1 MYRLFERIIYKSNY
15 FVRHKFLN
23 IPIPYIN
30 VRANHLTAYRC
41 YKNKIEL
48 IEAVDS
54 LSDIRISENVFQKPG
69 HIKVE
74 NQIFDL
80 RKDGVYRFYRLPNF
94 SLQLLVCEKG
104 LDSFLQSI
112 GFLISYGD
120 INDKSS
126 TLNLFK
132 MLSKKTV
139 VASCGSLAD
148 LISKLLSRLK
158 IKNRIVVLMT
168 KDEWG
173 GQDDGHTLVEI
184 KDSQND
190 WILYDPSFNLCFKR
204 NDKRLSVLEFSKS
217 LNTNFKLEILPGNN
231 NYYKFINSSNIYDF
245 WIGARFLS
253 KKLLIKWYR
262 RIGSIPFINHNETL
276 YCPKSFVSKEDIN
289 RILSRYKIIE
299 NETFIKKFYG

>member
-1 MYRLFERIIYKSNY
+1 MYKLFERIIYKSNY
-15 FVRHKFLN
+15 FVKHKFLK
-23 IPIPYIN
+23 ISIPYIN
-30 VRANHLTAYRC
+30 VRANHLTAYKC
-41 YKNKIEL
+41 YKNKIEH
-48 IEAVDS
+48 IETVDN
-54 LSDIRISENVFQKPG
+54 LSDIRISENVLQKPG

-139 VASCGSLAD
+139 VASCGSLSG
-148 LISKLLSRLK
+148 LISEILSRLK

-184 KDSQND
+184 KDKQNG
-190 WILYDPSFNLCFKR
+190 WFLYDPSFNLCFKR
-204 NDKRLSVLEFSKS
+204 NDKRLSVLEFSKL
-217 LNTNFKLEILPGNN
+217 LNTNFKLEMLPGNN
-231 NYYKFINSSNIYDF
+231 NYSKFVNGSHVYDF

-262 RIGSIPFINHNETL
+262 RIGSIPLINHNETL
-276 YCPKSFVSKEDIN
+276 YCPKSFVHTEDAN
-289 RILSRYKIIE
+289 RILSRYKILE
-299 NETFIKKFYG
+299 DKTFMEKFYN